1 MLRQKWDCD
10 CPLLCCSFLPLTCKQ
25 DLVGQANGKS
35 QTSGCLKGSLGPHAC
50 PWKLDGEIWGSMD
63 SLAGLVLCGVSLLL
77 SGKVWLYYFFKK
89 VFFLTVSDSGLSH
102 QRLLLVNKGQLWHGL
117 FLCESPF
124 NMWKDSPRKSLWC
137 ELIFLVSLLD
147 YCPLCPHRCCGDW
160 PGHFIWRD
168 IFTVGHY
175 FTAPHSSLFPYS
187 IQKKEET
194 WLYLLQRKSSVAEKK
209 SSLCWEWWG
218 PT

>member
-1 MLRQKWDCD
+1 MA
-10 CPLLCCSFLPLTCKQ
+10 LL
-25 DLVGQANGKS
+25 
-35 QTSGCLKGSLGPHAC
+35 
-50 PWKLDGEIWGSMD
+50 
-63 SLAGLVLCGVSLLL
+63 
-77 SGKVWLYYFFKK
+77 FKK
-89 VFFLTVSDSGLSH
+89 KKFFLTVSDSGLSH

-124 NMWKDSPRKSLWC
+124 SIWKDSPRKSLLC

-147 YCPLCPHRCCGDW
+147 YCPLCHHRCCGDW

-187 IQKKEET
+187 IQKKKEET
-194 WLYLLQRKSSVAEKK
+194 WLYLFQRKSSVTEKK
-209 SSLCWEWWG
+209 VKFMLRMMGTHLRHYRVSF
-218 PT
+218 